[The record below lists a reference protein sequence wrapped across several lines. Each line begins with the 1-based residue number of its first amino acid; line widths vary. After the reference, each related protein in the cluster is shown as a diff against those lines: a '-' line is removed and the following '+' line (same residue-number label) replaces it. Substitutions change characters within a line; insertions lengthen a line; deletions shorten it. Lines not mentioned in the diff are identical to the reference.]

1 MIMLIYKKFFKNAK
15 MSRML
20 VRVIIILIHTLT
32 LGKWYAQKVSGIGT
46 VQKLLGNGGSNI
58 F

>member
-1 MIMLIYKKFFKNAK
+1 MLICKEFFKNAK
-15 MSRML
+15 VSRML